1 MLLWVV
7 RGTDDNGN
15 DLTAVIEAATR
26 AEAEYMALRRGLP
39 VVIVSEATSRDV
51 SVARANNGPVR
62 FVAAVLGQL
71 LSVAQVP
78 FTAQFQAQPS
88 SVNIPVNC
96 WRKNTARRRSRRTA
110 RSTSCWGST
119 AFTRTDARRATS
131 RD

>member
-51 SVARANNGPVR
+51 ATARANKMLWKYSKDARYQAFGRTVN
-62 FVAAVLGQL
+62 AVQL
-71 LSVAQVP
+71 AGLVLCG
-78 FTAQFQAQPS
+78 
-88 SVNIPVNC
+88 II
-96 WRKNTARRRSRRTA
+96 
-110 RSTSCWGST
+110 T
-119 AFTRTDARRATS
+119 AFLVLKSANINVKLPFLKQAHAPTS
-131 RD
+131 LVMPELA

>member
-51 SVARANNGPVR
+51 TTARANKMLWKYSKDARYQAFGRTVN
-62 FVAAVLGQL
+62 AVQL
-71 LSVAQVP
+71 ACLVLCG
-78 FTAQFQAQPS
+78 
-88 SVNIPVNC
+88 II
-96 WRKNTARRRSRRTA
+96 
-110 RSTSCWGST
+110 T
-119 AFTRTDARRATS
+119 AFLILKSANVSMKLPFLKQAHAPTS
-131 RD
+131 LVVPELA